1 MSTLALEEPQLPMAT
16 DDFNALEQRV
26 LRMVELL
33 KQERETRAAAE
44 HRVQTLENTVRS
56 LEESGLNSEQRAE
69 TLQEKLSG
77 AEQKI
82 QELTTQAA
90 QNVEQIQTLERERE
104 TVRGRV
110 ERLLKH
116 LEEIPA

>member
-1 MSTLALEEPQLPMAT
+1 MSTLAFEEAQIPLAA

-33 KQERETRAAAE
+33 KHERETRTAAE

-69 TLQEKLSG
+69 NLEEKLMA

-82 QELTTQAA
+82 QELTTLST
-90 QNVEQIQTLERERE
+90 QNTEQIQTLEGERE

-116 LEEIPA
+116 LDEIPA

>member
-1 MSTLALEEPQLPMAT
+1 MSTLALEEAQLPIAA

-33 KQERETRAAAE
+33 KHERETRIAAE
-44 HRVQTLENTVRS
+44 HRIQTLENTVRS

-69 TLQEKLSG
+69 NLQEKLG
-77 AEQKI
+77 DAEHRI
-82 QELTTQAA
+82 GELTTETT
-90 QNVEQIQTLERERE
+90 QNNDQIQTLEKERE

-110 ERLLKH
+110 ERLLRQ
-116 LEEIPA
+116 LDEIPA